1 MDRVY
6 SSPILCRCLVLAAV
20 LTLSLCAV
28 AADDLD
34 QQMPGSLP
42 VTPTVVAP
50 SPPLIPLKGSSAAD
64 LEHQGDLLRAQKRY
78 LDAVDYY
85 QAALDQQQTPLRYNK
100 LGMAYLFLQQESH
113 AKKAFNHALKLDKN
127 CAEAWNNR
135 GFVEQVRRNYGR
147 AAKYYEHALALK
159 PGSPTFHYNLASVYF
174 ARHKYQE
181 AATEYRAA
189 YMIDPDIFDRVS
201 RMGILAQTSSPEDR
215 AAFSFM
221 VARMYAQAGDVD
233 RSLEYLRKAME
244 EGFKNIK
251 RVYTDSEFATL
262 RTDKRFTELMEQR
275 PQPLP

>member
-1 MDRVY
+1 MDRLF
-6 SSPILCRCLVLAAV
+6 SSSILCRWLPLAVV

-28 AADDLD
+28 ATDYD
-34 QQMPGSLP
+34 QQMPGNLP

-64 LEHQGDLLRAQKRY
+64 LEHQGDLLRGQKRY

-85 QAALDQQQTPLRYNK
+85 QAALAQQVTPLRYNK
-100 LGMAYLFLQQESH
+100 LGMAYLFLQQERE
-113 AKKAFNHALKLDKN
+113 AKKAFDHALKLDKD

-135 GFVEQVRRNYGR
+135 GFVEQISRNYGK
-147 AAKYYEHALALK
+147 ASKYYDKALALK
-159 PGSPTFHYNLASVYF
+159 PGAPTFHYNLASVYF

-181 AATEYRAA
+181 AAQEYREA
-189 YMIDPDIFDRVS
+189 YQIDPDIFERVS

-233 RSLEYLRKAME
+233 HSLEYLRKAME

-251 RVYTDSEFATL
+251 QVYTDSEFATL

>member
-1 MDRVY
+1 MGRLF
-6 SSPILCRCLVLAAV
+6 SSIRYCWLLLAVV
-20 LTLSLCAV
+20 LTLSLCA

-34 QQMPGSLP
+34 QQMPGNLP
-42 VTPTVVAP
+42 VTPTVITP

-64 LEHQGDLLRAQKRY
+64 LEHQGDLLRGQKRY

-85 QAALDQQQTPLRYNK
+85 RAALAQQVTPLRYNK
-100 LGMAYLFLQQESH
+100 LGMAYLFLQQERE
-113 AKKAFNHALKLDKN
+113 AKKAFDHALKLDKT

-135 GFVEQVRRNYGR
+135 GFVEQVNRNYGR
-147 AAKYYEHALALK
+147 ASKYYEEALALK
-159 PGSPTFHYNLASVYF
+159 PNAPTFHYNLASVYF
-174 ARHKYQE
+174 ARHMYRE
-181 AATEYRAA
+181 AAQEYRAA
-189 YMIDPDIFDRVS
+189 YLIDPDIFDRVS

-233 RSLEYLRKAME
+233 HSLEYLRKAME
-244 EGFKNIK
+244 EGFNIK

-262 RTDKRFTELMEQR
+262 RTDKRFTELMEHR